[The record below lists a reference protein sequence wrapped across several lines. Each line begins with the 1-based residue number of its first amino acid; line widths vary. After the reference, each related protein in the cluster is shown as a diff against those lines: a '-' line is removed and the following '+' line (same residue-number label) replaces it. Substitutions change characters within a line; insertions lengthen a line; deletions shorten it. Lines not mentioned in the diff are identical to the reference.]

1 MSSVTA
7 ETSRAEPLPP
17 LADDA
22 RLAAWWVAVGL
33 VAGSL
38 AGAVIGGIGGRL
50 VMLVLR
56 LTTPDLPV
64 GLISDDGFE
73 IGVFDLRQSLG
84 LYAGMAA
91 IGAGF
96 GLLYAAVRGLLPRR
110 ARIVLFGLFGAALGG
125 ANFVHTDGVDF
136 ALLEPRWFAVA
147 SFVALPGLAAAAI
160 AALVERADA
169 WTPWRCPRAA
179 ALLALPGLPGLVVL
193 PVAVVVAGA
202 IVVLARVR
210 VLRAAVPVVG
220 RLVVPA
226 ALLAVTVL
234 AAISVVRDAVTIL
247 D

>member
-7 ETSRAEPLPP
+7 ERGRAEPLPP

-38 AGAVIGGIGGRL
+38 AGAVVGGIGGRL
-50 VMLVLR
+50 AMLILR
-56 LTTPDLPV
+56 LATPDLPV

-73 IGVFDLRQSLG
+73 IGVFNLRQSLG

-96 GLLYAAVRGLLPRR
+96 GLLYAALRELLPRR
-110 ARIVLFGLFGAALGG
+110 GRFLLYGLFGAAVGG

-147 SFVALPGLAAAAI
+147 SFVALPGLAAAAM
-160 AALVERADA
+160 AVLVERADA

-179 ALLALPGLPGLVVL
+179 WLLALPGLPGLVVL
-193 PVAVVVAGA
+193 PVAVVGAGA
-202 IVVLARVR
+202 IVVLGRVR

-226 ALLAVTVL
+226 ALVVVTVL
-234 AAISVVRDAVTIL
+234 AGVALVRDASTIL
-247 D
+247 

>member
-1 MSSVTA
+1 MSSAIA
-7 ETSRAEPLPP
+7 ETGRAEPLPP

-38 AGAVIGGIGGRL
+38 AGAVVGGIGGRL
-50 VMLVLR
+50 AMLVLR
-56 LTTPDLPV
+56 LATPDLPV

-73 IGVFDLRQSLG
+73 IGSFNLRESLG

-91 IGAGF
+91 LGAGF

-110 ARIVLFGLFGAALGG
+110 GRIVLFGLFGAAVGG
-125 ANFVHTDGVDF
+125 ASFVHTDGVDF
-136 ALLEPRWFAVA
+136 TLLEPRWFAVA

-169 WTPWRCPRAA
+169 WTPWRCPRRA

-193 PVAVVVAGA
+193 PVAVVGAGA

-210 VLRAAVPVVG
+210 VLRAAVPAVG

-226 ALLAVTVL
+226 ALLAVT
-234 AAISVVRDAVTIL
+234 AAAGISLVRDAVAIL

>member
-1 MSSVTA
+1 MSSTGD
-7 ETSRAEPLPP
+7 ETGRAEPLPR

-38 AGAVIGGIGGRL
+38 AGAVVGGIGGRL
-50 VMLVLR
+50 VMLILR
-56 LTTPDLPV
+56 LATPDLPV

-73 IGVFDLRQSLG
+73 IGAFSLRDSLG

-96 GLLYAAVRGLLPRR
+96 GLLYAALRGLLPRR
-110 ARIVLFGLFGAALGG
+110 GRIVLYGLFGAALGG

-147 SFVALPGLAAAAI
+147 SFVALPGAAAAAV

-179 ALLALPGLPGLVVL
+179 WLLALPGLPGLVVL
-193 PVAVVVAGA
+193 PVAVVGAGA
-202 IVVLARVR
+202 IVVLARLR
-210 VLRAAVPVVG
+210 VLRAAVLAIG
-220 RLVVPA
+220 RPAVPA
-226 ALLAVTVL
+226 ALLAVTAV
-234 AAISVVRDAVTIL
+234 AAISLARDAATIL

>member
-38 AGAVIGGIGGRL
+38 AGALVGGIGGRL
-50 VMLVLR
+50 AMLILR

-73 IGVFDLRQSLG
+73 IGTFDLGASFG
-84 LYAGMAA
+84 LYAAMAA
-91 IGAGF
+91 LGAGF
-96 GLLYAAVRGLLPRR
+96 GLLYAALRGLLPRR
-110 ARIVLFGLFGAALGG
+110 GRIVLFGLFGAALGG
-125 ANFVHTDGVDF
+125 ASVVHTDGVDF
-136 ALLEPRWFAVA
+136 TLLEPRWLAVA
-147 SFVALPGLAAAAI
+147 SFVVLPGVAAAAI
-160 AALVERADA
+160 AALAERADA

-179 ALLALPGLPGLVVL
+179 WLLALPGLPGLIVL
-193 PVAVVVAGA
+193 PVAVVGAGA

-210 VLRAAVPVVG
+210 ALRAAVPVVG

-226 ALLAVTVL
+226 ALVAVTVV
-234 AAISVVRDAVTIL
+234 AGISLVRDAVTIL

>member
-7 ETSRAEPLPP
+7 ETGRAEPLPP

-38 AGAVIGGIGGRL
+38 AGALVGGIGGRL
-50 VMLVLR
+50 AMLVLR
-56 LTTPDLPV
+56 LATPDLPV

-73 IGVFDLRQSLG
+73 IGAFDLRQSLG

-96 GLLYAAVRGLLPRR
+96 GLLYAALRGLLPRR
-110 ARIVLFGLFGAALGG
+110 GRIVLYGLFGAAVGG
-125 ANFVHTDGVDF
+125 ANVVQTDGVDF
-136 ALLEPRWFAVA
+136 TLLEPRWFAVA
-147 SFVALPGLAAAAI
+147 SFVALPGFAAAAM
-160 AALVERADA
+160 AALVERADR

-179 ALLALPGLPGLVVL
+179 WLLALPGLPGVIVL
-193 PVAVVVAGA
+193 PVAVVGAGA
-202 IVVLARVR
+202 IVVLGRVR

-226 ALLAVTVL
+226 ALVVVTVL
-234 AAISVVRDAVTIL
+234 AGVALVRNASTIL
-247 D
+247 

>member
-7 ETSRAEPLPP
+7 ETGRADPLPP

-50 VMLVLR
+50 AMLVLR

-96 GLLYAAVRGLLPRR
+96 GLFYAALRELLPRR
-110 ARIVLFGLFGAALGG
+110 GRVLLYGVFGAAVGG

-136 ALLEPRWFAVA
+136 TLLEPRWFAVA

-160 AALVERADA
+160 AALIERADA

-193 PVAVVVAGA
+193 PLAAGAAAA
-202 IVVLARVR
+202 IVVLGRVR
-210 VLRAAVPVVG
+210 VLRAVVPVVG

-226 ALLAVTVL
+226 VLVVVTVL
-234 AAISVVRDAVTIL
+234 AGVALVRDAATIL
-247 D
+247 

>member
-7 ETSRAEPLPP
+7 ETGRAEPLPP
-17 LADDA
+17 LEDDA

-38 AGAVIGGIGGRL
+38 AGAVVGGIGGRL
-50 VMLVLR
+50 AMLILR
-56 LTTPDLPV
+56 LATPDLPV

-73 IGVFDLRQSLG
+73 IGVFNLRQSLG

-96 GLLYAAVRGLLPRR
+96 GLLYAALRALLPRR
-110 ARIVLFGLFGAALGG
+110 VRILLYGLFGAAVGG

-136 ALLEPRWFAVA
+136 TLLEPRWFAVA
-147 SFVALPGLAAAAI
+147 SFVALPGLAAAAM

-179 ALLALPGLPGLVVL
+179 WLLVLPGLPGLVVL
-193 PVAVVVAGA
+193 PVAVVGAGA
-202 IVVLARVR
+202 IVVLGRVR

-226 ALLAVTVL
+226 ALVVVTVL
-234 AAISVVRDAVTIL
+234 AGFALFRDASTIL
-247 D
+247 

>member
-7 ETSRAEPLPP
+7 ETNRAEPLPP
-17 LADDA
+17 LAEDA

-50 VMLVLR
+50 AMLTLR

-96 GLLYAAVRGLLPRR
+96 GLLYAALRELLPRR
-110 ARIVLFGLFGAALGG
+110 GRLLLYGLFGAAVGG

-136 ALLEPRWFAVA
+136 TLLEPRWFAVA
-147 SFVALPGLAAAAI
+147 SFVALPGLAAAAL

-169 WTPWRCPRAA
+169 WTPWGCPRAA
-179 ALLALPGLPGLVVL
+179 WLLALPGLPGLVVL
-193 PVAVVVAGA
+193 PVAAVGAGAVVVLG
-202 IVVLARVR
+202 RVR
-210 VLRAAVPVVG
+210 VLRAVVPVVG
-220 RLVVPA
+220 RFVVPA
-226 ALLAVTVL
+226 VLVVVTVL
-234 AAISVVRDAVTIL
+234 AGVALVRDAATIL
-247 D
+247 

>member
-7 ETSRAEPLPP
+7 ETNRAEPLPR

-22 RLAAWWVAVGL
+22 RLAGWWVAVGL

-50 VMLVLR
+50 AMLILR
-56 LTTPDLPV
+56 LTTPGLPV
-64 GLISDDGFE
+64 GLVSDDGFE

-96 GLLYAAVRGLLPRR
+96 GLLYAAVRQLLPRR
-110 ARIVLFGLFGAALGG
+110 GRILLYGLFGAAVGG

-136 ALLEPRWFAVA
+136 TLLEPRWFAVA
-147 SFVALPGLAAAAI
+147 SFVALPGLGAAAL

-179 ALLALPGLPGLVVL
+179 WLLALPGLPGFVVL
-193 PVAVVVAGA
+193 PVAAVGAGA
-202 IVVLARVR
+202 IVVLGRVR
-210 VLRAAVPVVG
+210 VLRAVVPVVG

-226 ALLAVTVL
+226 VLVVVTVL
-234 AAISVVRDAVTIL
+234 AGVALVRDAATIL
-247 D
+247 